1 MALEATVSYLTGTGG
16 ETFKYRTLS
25 EEVQLGGEGKRERE
39 REREKLGPGCIIS
52 GKIWGVEALVKNTI
66 CWEHWSKDVN
76 IGKAD

>member
-39 REREKLGPGCIIS
+39 SEQLGPGCIIS
-52 GKIWGVEALVKNTI
+52 GKIWGVEALVKNAI
-66 CWEHWSKDVN
+66 CWEHWSKDVH